1 MNKAKH
7 LISNAFM
14 AFVDQVL
21 PPRCVL
27 TGQKVEAQG
36 MLAPEA
42 WADLN
47 FIARPFCARCGSP
60 FAYEIANDPA
70 PTFAGMG
77 DTVVCV
83 GCLNRPPPY
92 RTARAALKY
101 DDFSRRLILAFK
113 HGDKTHMAAAFAPWL
128 SRAGREMLAEA
139 DMLIPVPLHRWRL
152 LARRYNQSAILCD
165 ALSKATGIPSFTLAL
180 RRIRPTPSQ
189 GYLSASERHE
199 NVRKA
204 FAVDP
209 PFEDRLRNR
218 SVVLVDDV
226 YTTGATVREC
236 AKTLLAAG
244 ALRVDVLTLART
256 AKEI

>member
-1 MNKAKH
+1 MNNAKH
-7 LISNAFM
+7 LISNAFT
-14 AFVDQVL
+14 AFIDRVL

-42 WADLN
+42 WAALN
-47 FIARPFCARCGSP
+47 FIASPFCARCGSP

-70 PTFAGMG
+70 PSFAGMG
-77 DTVVCV
+77 ETVVCV
-83 GCLNRPPPY
+83 TCLNRPPPY

-101 DDFSRRLILAFK
+101 DDSSRPLILGFK
-113 HGDKTHMAAAFAPWL
+113 HGDKTHMASAFAPWL
-128 SRAGREMLAEA
+128 ARAGGEMLESAE
-139 DMLIPVPLHRWRL
+139 MLIPVPLHRWRL
-152 LARRYNQSAILCD
+152 LSRRYNQSAILCA
-165 ALSKATGIPSFTLAL
+165 ALSRVTGIPAHPGAL
-180 RRIRPTPSQ
+180 RRVRATPSQ
-189 GYLSASERHE
+189 GSLNAAERHD

-204 FAVDP
+204 FAVAP
-209 PFEDRLRNR
+209 SFEDKLRNR

>member
-1 MNKAKH
+1 MSKAKH
-7 LISNAFM
+7 LISNAFIKI
-14 AFVDQVL
+14 VDRVL

-27 TGQKVEAQG
+27 TGQTVEAQG

-42 WADLN
+42 WAALN
-47 FIARPFCARCGSP
+47 FIAGPFCARCGSP

-77 DTVVCV
+77 ETVVCV
-83 GCLNRPPPY
+83 GCLNRPPPF
-92 RTARAALKY
+92 RTARAVLKY
-101 DDFSRRLILAFK
+101 DDSSRPLILGFK
-113 HGDKTHMAAAFAPWL
+113 HGDKTYMASSFALWL
-128 SRAGREMLAEA
+128 ARAGGEMLAGA
-139 DMLIPVPLHRWRL
+139 DMLIPVPLQRWRL
-152 LARRYNQSAILCD
+152 LGRRYNQSAILSA
-165 ALSKATGIPSFTLAL
+165 ALSKATGIPAYPLAL
-180 RRIRPTPSQ
+180 RRVRATPSQ
-189 GYLSASERHE
+189 GSLNAAERHD

-204 FAVDP
+204 FAVAP
-209 PFEDRLRNR
+209 SFEDRLRNR